1 MVERINTQSL
11 GRRFS
16 ACERGKSVAMIA
28 IVVLGVTG
36 MSCSRLQEDTR
47 VVFDGIYFNAKVTF
61 DKKQRENFEIN
72 VRKAN
77 QSIAGAREAGRYEST
92 KYCVREFG
100 TSDVD
105 WVYGPDDETVQILD
119 GDLYLKGTCRV

>member
-11 GRRFS
+11 GRRLS
-16 ACERGKSVAMIA
+16 ACKRGKSVAMIA

-47 VVFDGIYFNAKVTF
+47 VAFDGIYFNAKVTF

-72 VRKAN
+72 VRKAS
-77 QSIAGAREAGRYEST
+77 QSIAGAREAGQYEST
-92 KYCVREFG
+92 KYCLREFG